1 MRVTKFTRVMLGVE
15 KPEPPDG
22 EDHRAVVVKGLSGY
36 VVTGVKEFSNAVQ
49 IQVKKKEKYL
59 NDRR

>member
-1 MRVTKFTRVMLGVE
+1 MRVSKFIQEMLGAE

-22 EDHRAVVVKGLSGY
+22 QDHRAVKIQGMSGY
-36 VVTGVKEFSNAVQ
+36 VVKGVKEYSNAVV
-49 IQVKKKEKYL
+49 IRVKKKEKYD

>member
-1 MRVTKFTRVMLGVE
+1 MRVSPFIAAILGVE

-22 EDHRAVVVKGLSGY
+22 QDHRAVRIEGLSNYVVKG
-36 VVTGVKEFSNAVQ
+36 VKEYSNAVV
-49 IQVKKKEKYL
+49 IRVKKKEKYE